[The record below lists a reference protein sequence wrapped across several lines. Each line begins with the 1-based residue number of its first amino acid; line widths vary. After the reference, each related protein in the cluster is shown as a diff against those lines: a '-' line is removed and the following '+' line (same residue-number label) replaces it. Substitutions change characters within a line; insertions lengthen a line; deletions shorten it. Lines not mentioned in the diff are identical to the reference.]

1 MVQTTADLAHTLPP
15 EPPSTGTGSL
25 PSVEAAEGHYRV
37 GWGQALLRFVRR
49 NKIGAAAFL
58 VFGFF
63 VFLAIFGPLVT
74 STEKVTDLTQLYSQ
88 PSRDHILGTDYAGHD
103 TFTQIVRGAR
113 SVLVVGALAAAMST
127 FFAVTLGS
135 ISALIGGPSDSGVLL
150 LTDVVLT
157 IPYIV
162 FLGVLATFVKLD
174 SPILLAF
181 IIAAVSWPTL
191 LRAVRA
197 QVLSLKEREHVEA
210 ARVLDLGTPHI
221 LFREVLP
228 NMTSYIVIS
237 FVIAMTNAIYGQII
251 LYFFGLVPLSG
262 DNWGLMIQFAFT
274 KGAIY
279 FTDSLW
285 YIMSPIVAIC
295 LLQLSLVLIS
305 RSLEELFNPRLRE
318 G

>member
-1 MVQTTADLAHTLPP
+1 VAVQTTAELA
-15 EPPSTGTGSL
+15 
-25 PSVEAAEGHYRV
+25 SVPTIPAPVAQRRV
-37 GWGQALLRFVRR
+37 GWWQVFWRFLQRD
-49 NKIGAAAFL
+49 KIGAAAFV
-58 VFGFF
+58 VFAFF
-63 VFLAIFGPLVT
+63 IFLALFGPLLT
-74 STEKVTDLTQLYSQ
+74 STEQLTNLNQLYSQ
-88 PSRDHILGTDYAGHD
+88 PTREHILGTDYAGHD
-103 TFTQIVRGAR
+103 NFTQIVRGTR

-127 FFAVTLGS
+127 VLAVTLGAL
-135 ISALIGGPSDSGVLL
+135 SALIGGPFDSTVLL
-150 LTDVVLT
+150 LADVVLT

-191 LRAVRA
+191 LRAVRS
-197 QVLSLKEREHVEA
+197 QVLSLKEREYVEA
-210 ARVLDLGTPHI
+210 ARVLDLGTGHI

-228 NMTSYIVIS
+228 NMTSFIVIN

-251 LYFFGLVPLSG
+251 LYFFGLVPLAG

-279 FTDSLW
+279 FKDSLW
-285 YIMSPIVAIC
+285 YIMSPIIAIC
-295 LLQLSLVLIS
+295 LLQLSLVLIA
-305 RSLEELFNPRLRE
+305 RSLEEIFNPRLRA

>member
-1 MVQTTADLAHTLPP
+1 MAQTTADFAHVPAT
-15 EPPSTGTGSL
+15 
-25 PSVEAAEGHYRV
+25 EAPLVHQRV
-37 GWGQALLRFVRR
+37 GWGQIFVRFLR
-49 NKIGAAAFL
+49 QDKIGAAAFV
-58 VFGFF
+58 VFGIF
-63 VFLAIFGPLVT
+63 VFLAIFGPILT
-74 STEKVTDLTQLYSQ
+74 STETVTDLSKLYSQ
-88 PSRDHILGTDYAGHD
+88 PSREHILGTDYAGHD
-103 TFTQIVRGAR
+103 IFTQIVRGTR
-113 SVLVVGALAAAMST
+113 SVMVVGALAAAMST
-127 FFAVTLGS
+127 LLAVTLGAL
-135 ISALIGGPSDSGVLL
+135 SALIGGLSDSGVLL
-150 LTDVVLT
+150 ITDVVLT

-162 FLGVLATFVKLD
+162 FLGVLAAFVKLD

-197 QVLSLKEREHVEA
+197 QVLSLKEREYVEA
-210 ARVLDLGTPHI
+210 ARVLDLGTWHI

-228 NMTSYIVIS
+228 NMTSYIVIN

-279 FTDSLW
+279 FSDSLW
-285 YIMSPIVAIC
+285 YIMSPVVAIC

-305 RSLEELFNPRLRE
+305 RSLEEVFNPRLRR

>member
-1 MVQTTADLAHTLPP
+1 MVQTTAELSGVPSAAAPATDL
-15 EPPSTGTGSL
+15 
-25 PSVEAAEGHYRV
+25 RV
-37 GWGQALLRFVRR
+37 GWGQVFLRFLRR
-49 NKIGAAAFL
+49 DKIGAAAFV

-63 VFLAIFGPLVT
+63 VFLAIFGPLIT
-74 STEKVTDLTQLYSQ
+74 PSDQVTDLSNLYAQ
-88 PSRDHILGTDYAGHD
+88 PSREHILGTDYSGKD
-103 TFTQIVRGAR
+103 IFTQIVRGTR
-113 SVLVVGALAAAMST
+113 SVMVVGALAAAMST
-127 FFAVTLGS
+127 VLAVTLGAL
-135 ISALIGGPSDSGVLL
+135 SALFGGPFDSGVLL

-157 IPYIV
+157 IPYII

-174 SPILLAF
+174 SPVLLAF

-197 QVLSLKEREHVEA
+197 QVLSLKEREYVEA
-210 ARVLDLGTPHI
+210 ARVLDLGTGHI

-228 NMTSYIVIS
+228 NMTSYIVIN
-237 FVIAMTNAIYGQII
+237 FVIAMTGAIYGQII

-305 RSLEELFNPRLRE
+305 RSLEEIFNPRLRE